1 MIYPYELSRAQHEQ
15 QHTLKSRTIS
25 DATAGRTRNRGL
37 WRRAARRWQDVMI
50 TLEKDSHRQLAVM
63 RAREC
68 IRKAKRPIPESRID
82 IHTVRKA
89 ADRTIQKWGYRR
101 LLMKYGAI
109 TLIALTM
116 TVINWRGNTIP
127 AGVTRENIYRWW
139 NITGPDGWWRALR
152 PERPSMREGDTG
164 APANAGKRLD
174 EIKKKQQERRKSN
187 RLIKTSFASLSCFL
201 C

>member
-1 MIYPYELSRAQHEQ
+1 
-15 QHTLKSRTIS
+15 
-25 DATAGRTRNRGL
+25 
-37 WRRAARRWQDVMI
+37 MI

-116 TVINWRGNTIP
+116 TVINWRKHDTSGRDSGEYIP
-127 AGVTRENIYRWW
+127 LVEHYR
-139 NITGPDGWWRALR
+139 P
-152 PERPSMREGDTG
+152 
-164 APANAGKRLD
+164 
-174 EIKKKQQERRKSN
+174 
-187 RLIKTSFASLSCFL
+187 
-201 C
+201 

>member
-1 MIYPYELSRAQHEQ
+1 
-15 QHTLKSRTIS
+15 
-25 DATAGRTRNRGL
+25 
-37 WRRAARRWQDVMI
+37 MI

-164 APANAGKRLD
+164 ALANAGKRLD
-174 EIKKKQQERRKSN
+174 EIKKNSRSAEKVTVSLK
-187 RLIKTSFASLSCFL
+187 RLSPPFPVSMLMSIFAVKGHLR
-201 C
+201 